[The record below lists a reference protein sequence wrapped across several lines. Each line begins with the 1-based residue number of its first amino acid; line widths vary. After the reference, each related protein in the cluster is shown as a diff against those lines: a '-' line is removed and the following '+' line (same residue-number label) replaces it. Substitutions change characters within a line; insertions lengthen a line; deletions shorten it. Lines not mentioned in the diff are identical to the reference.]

1 MRRARDA
8 LNKEGGV
15 TFGIGM
21 IGYGMIGRV
30 HTLGYRALPIMYP
43 HQLPSIHL
51 AAVCTS
57 REETARAPATDAGFA
72 RWYTDAAALLEHPDV
87 GVVHC
92 VAPNDLHRPMV
103 LAAIAAGKHVYCEK
117 PLALNGAEGR

>member
-1 MRRARDA
+1 MRRVRDA
-8 LNKEGGV
+8 LNKEGGVV

-57 REETARAPATDAGFA
+57 REETARA
-72 RWYTDAAALLEHPDV
+72 ALMRGSPV
-87 GVVHC
+87 GTPTRRVFWSSRMSVWWI
-92 VAPNDLHRPMV
+92 AWRPMIYIV
-103 LAAIAAGKHVYCEK
+103 PWSWRRS
-117 PLALNGAEGR
+117 PLASTSTARSHWP